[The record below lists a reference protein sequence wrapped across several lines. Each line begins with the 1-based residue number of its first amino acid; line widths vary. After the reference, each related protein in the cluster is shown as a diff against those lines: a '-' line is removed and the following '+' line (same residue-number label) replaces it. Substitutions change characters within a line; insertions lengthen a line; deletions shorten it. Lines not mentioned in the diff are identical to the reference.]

1 MTAHK
6 LVEVHRG
13 PFEESAHWG
22 HAVICDGAGTV
33 VEAWGD
39 PDAVILPRSSCKMI
53 QALPLFESGAG
64 AGLRQAQWAFACA
77 SHQGQVIHSDMAR
90 AWLRDMGLGADDLRC
105 GAHAPYSQA
114 ASDDLVRAG
123 ETPCQV
129 HNNCSGKHCG
139 FLMLSRHLKAGP
151 EYVEVDH
158 PVQLAVRAAFE
169 DVTGRS
175 SPGYGIDGCSA
186 PNFAT
191 TMTGLAAAMGRFAAA
206 RADGDARA
214 RAMHALTRAM
224 AAHPE
229 YVAGEGKAA
238 TALMRAMGHKVALK
252 NGAEAVFVAI
262 VPELQRGIAVKIL
275 DGGMRGAE
283 AVITALLVRLGV
295 LEAEHPV
302 AQQYMFG
309 PIRNYRGVATGDLR
323 VVPELL
329 R

>member
-6 LVEVHRG
+6 FVEVHRG
-13 PFEESAHWG
+13 PFEESEHWG
-22 HAVICDGAGTV
+22 HAVICDGAGAV

-39 PDAVILPRSSCKMI
+39 PDAVILPRSSSKMI

-64 AGLRQAQWAFACA
+64 AGLTTVQQAFACA
-77 SHQGQVIHSDMAR
+77 SHAGAAIHRDMAR
-90 AWLRDMGLGADDLRC
+90 AWLRDMGLGDDDLRC
-105 GAHAPYSQA
+105 GVHAPYSQA
-114 ASDDLVRAG
+114 AADDLVRAG

-158 PVQLAVRAAFE
+158 PVQLAVREAFE
-169 DVTGRS
+169 DVTGLS
-175 SPGYGIDGCSA
+175 SLGYGIDGCSA

-191 TMTGLAAAMGRFAAA
+191 TMTGLAAAMGRFSAA

-229 YVAGEGKAA
+229 YVSGEGRAC
-238 TALMRAMGHKVALK
+238 TMLMRAMEHKVAVK
-252 NGAEAVFVAI
+252 TGAEAVYVAI

-275 DGGMRGAE
+275 DGGTRASE

-295 LEAEHPV
+295 LDAGHPV
-302 AQQYMFG
+302 AQQYMIG
-309 PIRNYRGVATGDLR
+309 PIRNRRGIVTGALR
-323 VVPELL
+323 VVPELV